1 ADDFRMMYEVLHR
14 RYERAKRE
22 GRFPDLL
29 VVDGGK
35 GQLNVALEVLRELE
49 IDAVDAVGLAKMRVS
64 RAPRSTAIE
73 RSEERVFLPGRKN
86 PVVLKRNSNALFLL
100 QRVRD
105 EAHRFAVT
113 YHRMLRKKERLRSV
127 LDAIPGV
134 GSERRRRLLRHFGSV
149 RRMQ

>member
-1 ADDFRMMYEVLHR
+1 
-14 RYERAKRE
+14 
-22 GRFPDLL
+22 
-29 VVDGGK
+29 
-35 GQLNVALEVLRELE
+35 
-49 IDAVDAVGLAKMRVS
+49 VS

-105 EAHRFAVT
+105 EAHRFAIT

-134 GSERRRRLLRHFGSV
+134 GSERRRRLLRHCGSV
-149 RRMQ
+149 RRMQTATIEELAQVPGISAALAIAVRKALDALPTAESTVGRGGARLRLEPLPEKNDANDSK